1 VTILKMTL
9 IAGGVVALFAAVAPL
24 ARPAHTQDSVAA
36 AHVTVIQRW

>member
-36 AHVTVIQRW
+36 AHATVALPW